1 MPEQEAL
8 SFSELMTA
16 VPSVDSKDRSRSLDK
31 TLQSEYETVMQ
42 KVNEYGQAGELNLK
56 IKFTPQKD
64 VKNGLSIEATV
75 TTKLP
80 KGKPKVNFYRGNNG
94 VYLADPSQLSLMSK
108 QTIVN
113 INNESA
119 NQQKG

>member
-1 MPEQEAL
+1 MPEQEVL
-8 SFSELMTA
+8 NFIDLLTA

-31 TLQSEYETVMQ
+31 TLQFEYENVMQ

-80 KGKPKVNFYRGNNG
+80 KGKPKVNFYRGSKG
-94 VYLADPSQLSLMSK
+94 VYLSEPNQMSLLSK
-108 QTIVN
+108 KTIIDIKKN
-113 INNESA
+113 AANDNE
-119 NQQKG
+119 

>member
-1 MPEQEAL
+1 MEQEAL
-8 SFSELMTA
+8 TFLELMTA

-31 TLQSEYETVMQ
+31 TLQTEYETVLQ
-42 KVNEYGQAGELNLK
+42 KVNEYGQAGELTLK

-80 KGKPKVNFYRGNNG
+80 KGKPKVNFYRGQNG
-94 VYLADPSQLSLMSK
+94 VYLADPSQLSLISK
-108 QTIVN
+108 QTIIKMN
-113 INNESA
+113 DTED
-119 NQQKG
+119 KKEEK

>member
-8 SFSELMTA
+8 SFLELMTA

-31 TLQSEYETVMQ
+31 TIQTEYENVIQ
-42 KVNEYGQAGELNLK
+42 KVNEYGQSGELNLK

-80 KGKPKVNFYRGNNG
+80 KGKPKVNFYRGQNG
-94 VYLADPSQLSLMSK
+94 VYLSDPSQLSLISR
-108 QTIVN
+108 QSIVN
-113 INNESA
+113 INNETD